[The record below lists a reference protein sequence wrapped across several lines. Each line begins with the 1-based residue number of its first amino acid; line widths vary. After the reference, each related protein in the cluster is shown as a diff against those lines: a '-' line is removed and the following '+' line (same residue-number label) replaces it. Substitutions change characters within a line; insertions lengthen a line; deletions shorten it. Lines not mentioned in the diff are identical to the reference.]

1 MFMMAEI
8 NWGPINA
15 LASAL
20 LTIALFYIGLKT
32 SKIDKLEDQLKKNS
46 DDRINT
52 QMQLIRAELQIPL
65 TELTCLMAAMKERMG
80 DGDDHFEQVDEK
92 NHRLEVKTQQM
103 VLELKTY
110 VVQNMATKEDVSKLN
125 DRLTQA
131 EHQRA

>member
-20 LTIALFYIGLKT
+20 LTIALFYIGSKA

-65 TELTCLMAAMKERMG
+65 TELNAVVAQIRERMH
-80 DGDDHFEQVDEK
+80 DGSDHFQEVDKK
-92 NHRLEVKTQQM
+92 NHQLEIKTQVM
-103 VLELKTY
+103 VGELKTY
-110 VVQNMATKEDVSKLN
+110 IAQHMATKEDISKLN

-131 EHQRA
+131 EHRRA